1 MEGSVNRKF
10 KEIDDTVR
18 SLNQSTDAHF
28 RWLVKIL
35 RFIDSRNVDLP
46 EISSDEAHLHCEFGH
61 WLNTRLLEE
70 REDTNF
76 LLDIN
81 KKHIRVHQAC
91 RNLISA
97 IEQQRQANDVFNLF
111 EESLLAFTEALTH
124 YKVHLLQLRTSY
136 DALTGLPLRR
146 ILDESFASMNKELGA
161 DGLYLLLLDI
171 DHFKKVNDNY
181 GHLNGDIVLRSLA
194 LNISNNIRRSE
205 SMYRY
210 GGEEFIVVL
219 HASNDQDAVAIA
231 ERLRRDIARLE
242 TIAGEH
248 LIRVTF
254 TGGLTRIHE
263 GESLREVLERA
274 DIALYTGKKSGRNC
288 SQLINRQLQTQK
300 FCD

>member
-1 MEGSVNRKF
+1 MNRKF
-10 KEIDDTVR
+10 KEIDETVR

-35 RFIDSRNVDLP
+35 RFIDSRNIDLP

-97 IEQQRQANDVFNLF
+97 IEQQRQTNDVFTLF

-194 LNISNNIRRSE
+194 LNISKNIRRSE

-288 SQLINRQLQTQK
+288 SQLINRELQTQK

>member
-1 MEGSVNRKF
+1 MNRKF

-81 KKHIRVHQAC
+81 KKHIHVHQAC

-97 IEQQRQANDVFNLF
+97 IEQHRQTNDVFNLF

>member
-10 KEIDDTVR
+10 KEIDETVR

-146 ILDESFASMNKELGA
+146 ILDEFFASMNKELGA

-254 TGGLTRIHE
+254 TGGLTRIHK

>member
-1 MEGSVNRKF
+1 MEGTVNRKF
-10 KEIDDTVR
+10 KEIDETVR

-61 WLNTRLLEE
+61 WLNTCLLEE

>member
-1 MEGSVNRKF
+1 MNRKF
-10 KEIDDTVR
+10 KEIDETVR

-171 DHFKKVNDNY
+171 DHCKKVNDNY

-254 TGGLTRIHE
+254 TGGLTRIHK

>member
-1 MEGSVNRKF
+1 MNRKF

-81 KKHIRVHQAC
+81 KKHIHVHQAC

-97 IEQQRQANDVFNLF
+97 IEQHRQTNDVFNLF

-254 TGGLTRIHE
+254 TGGLTRIHK

-274 DIALYTGKKSGRNC
+274 DIALYTGKEIGRNC

>member
-1 MEGSVNRKF
+1 MNRKF

-35 RFIDSRNVDLP
+35 RFIDSRNIDLP

-97 IEQQRQANDVFNLF
+97 IEQQRQTNDVFTLF

-194 LNISNNIRRSE
+194 LNISKNIRRSE

-288 SQLINRQLQTQK
+288 SQLINRELQTQK

>member
-35 RFIDSRNVDLP
+35 RFIDSRNIDLP

-97 IEQQRQANDVFNLF
+97 IEQQRQTNDVFNLF

-288 SQLINRQLQTQK
+288 SQLINRELQTQK

>member
-1 MEGSVNRKF
+1 MNRKF

-35 RFIDSRNVDLP
+35 RFIDSRNIDLP

>member
-1 MEGSVNRKF
+1 MVGSVNRKF

-18 SLNQSTDAHF
+18 SLNHSTDAHF

-35 RFIDSRNVDLP
+35 RFIDSRNIDLP

-97 IEQQRQANDVFNLF
+97 IEQQRQTNDVFTLF

-194 LNISNNIRRSE
+194 LNISKNIRRSE

-288 SQLINRQLQTQK
+288 SQLINRELQTQK

>member
-10 KEIDDTVR
+10 KEIDETVR

-81 KKHIRVHQAC
+81 KKHIHVHQAC

-97 IEQQRQANDVFNLF
+97 IEQHRQTNDVFNLF

-263 GESLREVLERA
+263 GEALREVLERA

-288 SQLINRQLQTQK
+288 SQLINRELQTQK

>member
-1 MEGSVNRKF
+1 MNRKF

-81 KKHIRVHQAC
+81 KKHIHVHQAC

-97 IEQQRQANDVFNLF
+97 IEQHRQTNDVFNLF

-263 GESLREVLERA
+263 GEALREVLERA

-288 SQLINRQLQTQK
+288 SQLINRELQTQK

>member
-1 MEGSVNRKF
+1 MNRKF
-10 KEIDDTVR
+10 KEIDETVR

-254 TGGLTRIHE
+254 TGGLTRIHK

>member
-1 MEGSVNRKF
+1 MNRKF
-10 KEIDDTVR
+10 KEIDETVR

-288 SQLINRQLQTQK
+288 SQLINRELQTQK

>member
-81 KKHIRVHQAC
+81 KKHIHVHQAC

-97 IEQQRQANDVFNLF
+97 IEQHRQTNDVFNLF

-171 DHFKKVNDNY
+171 IHFKKVNDNY

-263 GESLREVLERA
+263 GEALREVLERA

-288 SQLINRQLQTQK
+288 SQLINRELQTQK

>member
-35 RFIDSRNVDLP
+35 RFIDSRNIDLP

-97 IEQQRQANDVFNLF
+97 IEQQRQTNDVFTLF

-194 LNISNNIRRSE
+194 LNISKNIRRSE

-288 SQLINRQLQTQK
+288 SQLINRELQTQK

>member
-1 MEGSVNRKF
+1 MNRKF

-35 RFIDSRNVDLP
+35 RFIDSRNIDLS

-97 IEQQRQANDVFNLF
+97 IEQQRQTNDVFTLF

-194 LNISNNIRRSE
+194 LNISKNIRRSE

-288 SQLINRQLQTQK
+288 SQLINRELQTQK

>member
-1 MEGSVNRKF
+1 MNRQF
-10 KEIDDTVR
+10 KEIDETVR
-18 SLNQSTDAHF
+18 GLNQSTDAHF

-46 EISSDEAHLHCEFGH
+46 EICSDEAHLHCEFGH

-70 REDTNF
+70 RDDTNY

-91 RNLISA
+91 RKLISA
-97 IEQQRQANDVFNLF
+97 IEQRHQTNDVFDFF
-111 EESLLAFTEALTH
+111 EQALLAFTEALTN

-161 DGLYLLLLDI
+161 YGLYLLLLDI

-194 LNISNNIRRSE
+194 INISNNIRRSE
-205 SMYRY
+205 AMYRY
-210 GGEEFIVVL
+210 GGEEFIVLL
-219 HASNDQDAVAIA
+219 HASNDHDAVAIA
-231 ERLRRDIARLE
+231 ERLRREIARLD

-248 LIRVTF
+248 IIRVTF
-254 TGGLTRIHE
+254 TGGLTRIHQ

-274 DIALYTGKKSGRNC
+274 DIALYTGKKNGRNC
-288 SQLINRQLQTQK
+288 SQLINRELQTQK

>member
-81 KKHIRVHQAC
+81 KKHIHVHQAC

-97 IEQQRQANDVFNLF
+97 IEQHRQTNDVFNLF

-263 GESLREVLERA
+263 GEALREVLERA

>member
-1 MEGSVNRKF
+1 MNRKF

-81 KKHIRVHQAC
+81 KKHIHVHQAC

-97 IEQQRQANDVFNLF
+97 IEQHRQTNDVFNLF

-124 YKVHLLQLRTSY
+124 YKVYLLQLRTSY

-263 GESLREVLERA
+263 GEALREVLERA

-288 SQLINRQLQTQK
+288 SQLINRELQTQK

>member
-10 KEIDDTVR
+10 KEIDETVR

-35 RFIDSRNVDLP
+35 RFIDSRNFDLP

-263 GESLREVLERA
+263 GEALREVLERA

-288 SQLINRQLQTQK
+288 SQLINRELQTQK

>member
-1 MEGSVNRKF
+1 MNRKF
-10 KEIDDTVR
+10 KEIDETVR

-97 IEQQRQANDVFNLF
+97 IEQQRQTNDVFTLF

-219 HASNDQDAVAIA
+219 HASNDQDALAIA

>member
-35 RFIDSRNVDLP
+35 RFIDSRNIDLP

>member
-1 MEGSVNRKF
+1 MNRKF
-10 KEIDDTVR
+10 KEIDETVR

-171 DHFKKVNDNY
+171 DHFKKVNDSY

-219 HASNDQDAVAIA
+219 HASNDQDALAIA

>member
-1 MEGSVNRKF
+1 MNRKF

-81 KKHIRVHQAC
+81 KKHIHVHQAC

-97 IEQQRQANDVFNLF
+97 IEQHRQTNDVFNLF

-210 GGEEFIVVL
+210 GGEEFIFVL

-263 GESLREVLERA
+263 GEALREVLERA

-288 SQLINRQLQTQK
+288 SQLINRELQTQK

>member
-1 MEGSVNRKF
+1 MNRKF

-35 RFIDSRNVDLP
+35 RFIDSRNIDLP

-81 KKHIRVHQAC
+81 KKHIHVHQAC

-97 IEQQRQANDVFNLF
+97 IEQHRQTNDVFNLF

-263 GESLREVLERA
+263 GEALREVLERA
-274 DIALYTGKKSGRNC
+274 DIVLYTGKKSGRNC
-288 SQLINRQLQTQK
+288 SQLINRELQTQK

>member
-1 MEGSVNRKF
+1 MNRKF

-81 KKHIRVHQAC
+81 KKHIHVHQAC

-97 IEQQRQANDVFNLF
+97 IEQQRQTNDVFNLF

-288 SQLINRQLQTQK
+288 SQLINRELQTQK

>member
-1 MEGSVNRKF
+1 MNRKF
-10 KEIDDTVR
+10 KEIDETVR
-18 SLNQSTDAHF
+18 GLNQSTDAHF

-46 EISSDEAHLHCEFGH
+46 EICSDEAHLHCEFGH

-91 RNLISA
+91 RHLITA
-97 IEQQRQANDVFNLF
+97 IEAHRQTSEDYDFF
-111 EESLLAFTEALTH
+111 EQSLLAFTEALTT

-146 ILDESFASMNKELGA
+146 ILDESFSSLNKELGA

-210 GGEEFIVVL
+210 GGEEFIVLL
-219 HASNDQDAVAIA
+219 HASNDEEAVIVA
-231 ERLRRDIARLE
+231 ERLRRDISRLE
-242 TIAGEH
+242 TITGEH
-248 LIRVTF
+248 IIRITF
-254 TGGLTRIHE
+254 TGGLTRIHQDE
-263 GESLREVLERA
+263 TLREVLERA

-288 SQLINRQLQTQK
+288 TQLINRELQTQK

>member
-1 MEGSVNRKF
+1 
-10 KEIDDTVR
+10 
-18 SLNQSTDAHF
+18 
-28 RWLVKIL
+28 
-35 RFIDSRNVDLP
+35 
-46 EISSDEAHLHCEFGH
+46 
-61 WLNTRLLEE
+61 
-70 REDTNF
+70 
-76 LLDIN
+76 
-81 KKHIRVHQAC
+81 
-91 RNLISA
+91 
-97 IEQQRQANDVFNLF
+97 
-111 EESLLAFTEALTH
+111 LLAFTEALTH

-219 HASNDQDAVAIA
+219 HASSDQDAVAIA

-274 DIALYTGKKSGRNC
+274 DIALYTGKKNGRNC

>member
-1 MEGSVNRKF
+1 MNRKF

-81 KKHIRVHQAC
+81 KKHIHVHQAC

-97 IEQQRQANDVFNLF
+97 IEQHRQTNDVFNLF

-254 TGGLTRIHE
+254 TGGLTRIHK

>member
-1 MEGSVNRKF
+1 MNRKF
-10 KEIDDTVR
+10 KEIDETVR
-18 SLNQSTDAHF
+18 GLNQSTDAHF

-46 EISSDEAHLHCEFGH
+46 EICSDEAHLHCEFGH

-76 LLDIN
+76 ILDIN

-91 RNLISA
+91 RHLITA
-97 IEQQRQANDVFNLF
+97 IEAHRQTSEDYDFF
-111 EESLLAFTEALTH
+111 EQSLLAFTEALTT

-146 ILDESFASMNKELGA
+146 ILDESFSSLNKELGA

-210 GGEEFIVVL
+210 GGEEFIVLL
-219 HASNDQDAVAIA
+219 HASNDEEAVIVA

-242 TIAGEH
+242 TITGEH
-248 LIRVTF
+248 IIRITF
-254 TGGLTRIHE
+254 TGGLTRIHQDE
-263 GESLREVLERA
+263 TLREVLERA

-288 SQLINRQLQTQK
+288 TQLINRELQTQK
-300 FCD
+300 FFD

>member
-35 RFIDSRNVDLP
+35 RFIDSRNIDLP

-81 KKHIRVHQAC
+81 KKHIHVHQAC

-97 IEQQRQANDVFNLF
+97 IEQHRQTNDVFNLF

>member
-1 MEGSVNRKF
+1 MNRKF
-10 KEIDDTVR
+10 KEIDETVR

-81 KKHIRVHQAC
+81 KKHIHVHQAC

-97 IEQQRQANDVFNLF
+97 IEQHRQTNDVFNLF

-263 GESLREVLERA
+263 GEALREVLERA

-288 SQLINRQLQTQK
+288 SQLINRELQTQK

>member
-81 KKHIRVHQAC
+81 KKHIHVHQAC

-97 IEQQRQANDVFNLF
+97 IEQHRQTNDVFNLF

-146 ILDESFASMNKELGA
+146 ILDESFASINKELGA

-274 DIALYTGKKSGRNC
+274 DIALYTGKKIGRNC